1 MGFVDWFPTKVKE
14 TNGCIYETTPNPLKQ
29 NSQIKYH
36 YVVQKT
42 GNFRHA
48 SGQSLD
54 LEKQLCAI

>member
-1 MGFVDWFPTKVKE
+1 MYE
-14 TNGCIYETTPNPLKQ
+14 TNPSPLKQ
-29 NSQIKYH
+29 KSQIKYQ
-36 YVVQKT
+36 YVVQRT